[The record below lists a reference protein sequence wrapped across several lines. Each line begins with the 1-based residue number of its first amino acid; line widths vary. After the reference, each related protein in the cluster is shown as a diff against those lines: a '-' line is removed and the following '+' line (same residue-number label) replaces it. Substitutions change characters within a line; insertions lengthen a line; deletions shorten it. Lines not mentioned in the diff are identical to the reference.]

1 MGNSFAICGFLLFA
15 VTALHG
21 ATRVWV
27 GADGAN
33 WSDASSWDGG
43 VPTAVDNVSVTND
56 AHIVVDVDSSAE
68 APAASNMVIK
78 TGVSVTISGGHTL
91 YLYNGATNTS
101 VSAKTKKLVDE
112 NASLEVTG
120 SGTRFYA
127 MSYLP
132 NSEQNDSE
140 VKGDLAATKGAYIEI
155 NAIRIFKPASLS
167 AEGADADGV
176 RSRIVFGAGSG
187 RGPDD
192 GSSFTAD
199 GGDLIWRKY
208 ADAKR
213 YWNFNN
219 GYKPV
224 VRVRNGGTNDM
235 TDVTF
240 NHYGA
245 LDAVVESGGVLVV
258 DTLPNHNEY
267 GKTPWYSTIVLSNG
281 TMRARGVPG
290 YYDYSQVY
298 FTFAGDTPYLSV
310 NGLEL
315 GSPGAKEYKGGDP
328 GFADVTL
335 APTPAWTNN
344 DCIIDCTNAANQV
357 NLGTNLIFRLDVD
370 GLKVWADIDGGTL
383 VLPVFRAARQERAG
397 SRSIKPNASML
408 VDGRWPVTNIVGR
421 QAERYAAS
429 FGYREGDDEYR
440 FFDLTVTKRRKTSLT
455 IRLR

>member
-1 MGNSFAICGFLLFA
+1 MGNSFAICGFLLLA
-15 VTALHG
+15 VTTLHG

-224 VRVRNGGTNDM
+224 V
-235 TDVTF
+235 
-240 NHYGA
+240 
-245 LDAVVESGGVLVV
+245 
-258 DTLPNHNEY
+258 
-267 GKTPWYSTIVLSNG
+267 
-281 TMRARGVPG
+281 
-290 YYDYSQVY
+290 
-298 FTFAGDTPYLSV
+298 
-310 NGLEL
+310 
-315 GSPGAKEYKGGDP
+315 
-328 GFADVTL
+328 
-335 APTPAWTNN
+335 
-344 DCIIDCTNAANQV
+344 
-357 NLGTNLIFRLDVD
+357 
-370 GLKVWADIDGGTL
+370 
-383 VLPVFRAARQERAG
+383 
-397 SRSIKPNASML
+397 SRS
-408 VDGRWPVTNIVGR
+408 
-421 QAERYAAS
+421 
-429 FGYREGDDEYR
+429 
-440 FFDLTVTKRRKTSLT
+440 KTT
-455 IRLR
+455 